1 MNRFRLWCHVWL
13 LLMAVTLLMVGCVAS
28 RRAQSSV
35 SSQAKDS
42 LVDMAKD
49 SMKAQKQVQDS
60 VVIVTDDST
69 NRTFT
74 YTENGDGEETIHEHI
89 TEQTDAAGNKTTTTD
104 RTTQR
109 KNGYQKHGNYD
120 ETIRHQQSEI
130 AALKKTVDSL
140 AVINK
145 SNVGLHWASKD
156 SLGASKDKNTD
167 EVKSKGKASKS
178 DIAWC
183 VSCLSLVLFVG
194 ILLYRKY
201 KVIQYEQERKQR
213 QGRMGR

>member
-1 MNRFRLWCHVWL
+1 MNRFRSWCHVWL
-13 LLMAVTLLMVGCVAS
+13 LLIATTLLMVGCVAS
-28 RRAQSSV
+28 RRVQSSV

-42 LVDMAKD
+42 LVDIAKD
-49 SMKAQKQVQDS
+49 STKAQSKVQDS
-60 VVIVTDDST
+60 VVIVTDDSAK
-69 NRTFT
+69 RTFT

-109 KNGYQKHGNYD
+109 KNGYQKQGNYD

-140 AVINK
+140 TVINK
-145 SNVGLHWASKD
+145 NSVGLHWASKD

-167 EVKSKGKASKS
+167 EVKPKGEASKS
-178 DIAWC
+178 DIARRAF
-183 VSCLSLVLFVG
+183 CLSFALFVG